1 LTAVRSPQDIHIAF
15 EEAFSSGD
23 LETLV
28 TLYEPDAVLVA
39 EPGRTVTGLDAIR
52 EAYRGYLALRPKM
65 RVETVAAFEN
75 NGTAL
80 LHGRWTLQGTG
91 PDGSEIHVQGR
102 NTEVV
107 RRQPDGSWLF
117 SIDNPFTPE

>member
-1 LTAVRSPQDIHIAF
+1 MAVRSPQEIHVAF
-15 EEAFSSGD
+15 QEAFSSGD

-28 TLYEPDAVLVA
+28 KLYEPDAVLV
-39 EPGRTVTGLDAIR
+39 EPGRTVTGHDAIR

-65 RVETVAAFEN
+65 TVETVAAFEN

-80 LHGRWTLQGTG
+80 LHGRWNLQGTS
-91 PDGSEIHVQGR
+91 PDGSEIRMQGR

-117 SIDNPFTPE
+117 CIDNPFTPE

>member
-1 LTAVRSPQDIHIAF
+1 MAVRRPQDIHVAF
-15 EEAFSSGD
+15 QEAFNSGD
-23 LETLV
+23 LETIA

-52 EAYRGYLALRPKM
+52 EAYKGYLALRPKM
-65 RVETVAAFEN
+65 KVETVAAFEN

-80 LHGRWTLQGTG
+80 LHGRWDMQGTG
-91 PDGSEIHVQGR
+91 PDGSEIRIQGR

-107 RRQPDGSWLF
+107 RRQPDGAWF
-117 SIDNPFTPE
+117 FCIDN